1 MQKFSKYFA
10 ILIVILYFSLGVFL
24 LVSTRFAYMKK
35 EFKVVFAVFLF
46 LYASYRLARIL
57 TSRRNSDDEE

>member
-1 MQKFSKYFA
+1 MQRFSKYFA

-57 TSRRNSDDEE
+57 TKRNPEDEE